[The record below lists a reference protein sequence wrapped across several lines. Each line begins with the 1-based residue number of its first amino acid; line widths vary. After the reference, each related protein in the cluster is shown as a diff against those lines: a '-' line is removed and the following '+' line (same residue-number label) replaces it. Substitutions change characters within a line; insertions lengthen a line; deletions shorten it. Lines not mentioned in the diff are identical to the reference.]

1 MTKYLN
7 NDINKIALALGLNS
21 PVIYSPLWNYNIID
35 ELLDDSNKEVT
46 ELLIKIKK
54 ENEKQVFL
62 LKNRIDMISDKINF
76 ESDFLDLGCSTG
88 WNSFEL
94 YNRGARSVIGIDN
107 NSRDNDQ
114 LKQRDGH
121 QLIMANN
128 LLTYHNINN
137 KIKFIESDILEYLK
151 SVENNFDY
159 ILCFLVLHHFVTD
172 KNDESPTFRFLSLVN
187 NSVLNNKGVEIIKKI
202 KSKSREC
209 FLQIRTKCNG
219 PQLIEQLQIIKN
231 YLIKDMGFQS
241 VEILYQIASL
251 QSKSKEMLD
260 GGGDEKFYP
269 IWPIE
274 NEPIF
279 YCRS

>member
-7 NDINKIALALGLNS
+7 NDINKIALALGLNN

-114 LKQRDGH
+114 LKQKDGY

-172 KNDESPTFRFLSLVN
+172 KNDESPTFRFLSLGN

-209 FLQIRTKCNG
+209 FLQIRTKCDG

-241 VEILYQIASL
+241 VEILYLITSL
-251 QSKSKEMLD
+251 HK
-260 GGGDEKFYP
+260 KFYP